1 MNRIYIFSGFTLV
14 PFRSCYGTLDSWSWK
29 YWEVMRCM
37 FQVNNTEYKSSVN
50 LGTVVF
56 QELLVNQIGESQIS
70 TTLFCGVVNDSL
82 VSSL

>member
-1 MNRIYIFSGFTLV
+1 
-14 PFRSCYGTLDSWSWK
+14 
-29 YWEVMRCM
+29 MRCM
-37 FQVNNTEYKSSVN
+37 FQVSNTEYKSSVN

-56 QELLVNQIGESQIS
+56 QELLVNQIGESQVS

>member
-1 MNRIYIFSGFTLV
+1 
-14 PFRSCYGTLDSWSWK
+14 
-29 YWEVMRCM
+29 MRCM

-50 LGTVVF
+50 LGIVVF

>member
-1 MNRIYIFSGFTLV
+1 
-14 PFRSCYGTLDSWSWK
+14 
-29 YWEVMRCM
+29 M

-70 TTLFCGVVNDSL
+70 ITLFCGVVNDSL